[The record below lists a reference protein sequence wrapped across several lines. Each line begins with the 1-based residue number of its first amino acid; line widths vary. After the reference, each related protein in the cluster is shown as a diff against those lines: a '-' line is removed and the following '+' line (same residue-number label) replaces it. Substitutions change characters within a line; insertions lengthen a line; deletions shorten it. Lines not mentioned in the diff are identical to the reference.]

1 MRFLLSFFLFV
12 PALAFGQL
20 CSEPS
25 PVSYAGF
32 GAQQTQADYFDN
44 ADILDGLNNSSYWS
58 LGTGVSDN
66 NLCIKE
72 NSQITTF
79 LGVKLRNT
87 IAPNDNTASV
97 GNVYYVEPGYSP
109 SYQNGPIGNGP
120 EANWNVLMYAGIDG
134 GAFDSV
140 EVVLHIDFDPCYGYN
155 EEDMYSINIGEA
167 FEDNPFTSAEDFSS
181 FGINTNLGQPEI
193 ANLNPDDSGFDA
205 TIEGY
210 YTFAIEVLNNCGTR
224 KMWNEITVYVQSQ
237 TTSSGD
243 AVADTNG
250 NGVYDDNEVIGCQNA
265 QACNY
270 DCNATTNAG
279 CDFTSCSGCTVAEAC
294 NYNPDAT
301 IADSESCNYPL
312 DLYGATHYDCDGNC
326 LNDTDSDGVCDEDE
340 IAGCQDATACN
351 YDATA
356 TDDSGSCTYAA
367 TYYNCAGDCLNDAD
381 SDGVCDELEIDG
393 CTAATACNYDAAA
406 TDDDGSCEYTSCA
419 GCTVSNACNFDAS
432 KTISDLTTC
441 IYATGCDSCSGETDG
456 SGTIVDGDADNDGVC
471 DIDEVG
477 GCTDSAAC
485 NYDADATDDD
495 GSCATLDALGVCG
508 GTCAADVDGDGICDD
523 ADNCTDTA
531 ACNYSDSANEACES
545 TSCAGCTVVQA
556 CNYDDLATISS
567 ATCVYAS
574 GCDSCSGATDGTG
587 TVIDGDTDNDGI
599 CDVDEVA
606 GCTDSAACNYNT
618 AATDDDGSCD
628 YNDAAGFCGGTCPT
642 DADGDGICDVAAE
655 DADGNPQPLDL
666 CTDQLSCNYFV
677 PGVNEECDY
686 LDCAG
691 CTVTQSC
698 SYDSTA
704 TISAPE
710 MCTYPVG
717 ACDYCDDAPNDGT
730 GQVIDGD
737 ANDNGI
743 CDSNEVLGCTDSSAT
758 NYNPTANVDDESC
771 TYALSGSGCNYCSSF
786 DPVTGECTDPITYC
800 NYGPYMIT
808 DNSGCGI
815 PCTGDLAGSPPPLG
829 LVTNCDLPWACNYG
843 EAGACDFTSCV
854 GCTNEFACNY
864 DENATQDG
872 ACDFDCL
879 GCTNSNASNYDPDA
893 TDDDGSCIVEGCTS
907 SNACN
912 YDPTATVEDFSC
924 DFLSCVG
931 CMETDACNYDSTAT
945 LNEPISCV
953 YATGCEICSG
963 ETDGSGTVVG
973 NDADDDGVC
982 DADEVDGCTDSAA
995 CNFDSNATDDDSSCQ
1010 YLDACGVCGGPGV
1023 DTDNDGV
1030 CDTEEIEGCMNATAC
1045 NYDATATDDAGCE
1058 FTSCVGCMDATACN
1072 YDDTATLNELLQCVY
1087 ATGCDTCSGETN
1099 GTGTV
1104 LDGDAD
1110 DDGTCDADE
1119 VSGCTDADACNYN
1132 ENATDDDN
1140 SCQYLDACGVC
1151 GGTGVDTDNDGV
1163 CDAEEVVGCMNSAA
1177 CNYDSSATDNAGCDF
1192 TSCVGCMDDTAC
1204 TYDPTATLNQPLDC
1218 VYPAAGYDCNDD
1230 CLNDSDNDGVCDE
1243 FEVSGCTD
1251 TDACNYSATA
1261 TDDDGSCTY
1270 PTEAYLDCAGNCLT
1284 DEDEDGVCD
1293 EIEVFGC
1300 DIVTACNYDTSAT
1313 ENDGSCEF
1321 TSCAGC
1327 TDATACNYD
1336 STATL
1341 SNNITCTYIPAGWE
1355 DCDQTICTD
1364 SDNDG
1369 ICDFDEPAGCVGE
1382 FNEPHLSLSGV
1393 VETPVAVAD
1402 WASTDF
1408 AGAASDDTGVDGTTY
1423 VDYAGRLNDGRYSVT
1438 RVYTTTDICDNSS
1451 QAGQLIIA
1459 DASHPAGCTNPNA
1472 TSYDPSAINDD
1483 GSCDYSP
1490 ACLGDLNLDNIV
1502 GTSDL
1507 LILLSSFGL
1516 PCPE

>member
-1 MRFLLSFFLFV
+1 MRSILSLLV
-12 PALAFGQL
+12 ALPLMASAQL

-32 GAQQTQADYFDN
+32 GSQQTGVDYLSGSDY
-44 ADILDGLNNSSYWS
+44 LDPLNNSSYWS

-66 NLCIKE
+66 NLCVLE
-72 NSQITTF
+72 NSDISTF

-87 IAPNDNTASV
+87 TAPNDNVSSD
-97 GNVYYVEPGYSP
+97 GNVYFVQPGYSP
-109 SYQNGPIGNGP
+109 DTQNGPAGSGP
-120 EANWNVLMYAGIDG
+120 EAKWNIFMYAGIEG

-140 EVVLHIDFDPCYGYN
+140 EVILHIDFDPCFGYT
-155 EEDMYSINIGEA
+155 ESDMYSINIGEA
-167 FEDNPFTSAEDFSS
+167 FDSNPFTQAQDFSS
-181 FGINTNLGQPEI
+181 FGINTNLGSTEI
-193 ANLNPDDSGFDA
+193 ANLNPDGTGFDA

-210 YTFAIEVLNNCGTR
+210 YTFAIEVLNNCGAR
-224 KMWNEITVYVQSQ
+224 KAWNEITVYVQS
-237 TTSSGD
+237 TTTDGGS
-243 AVADTNG
+243 AVADANG
-250 NGVYDDNEVIGCQNA
+250 NGVYDDNESVGCQNEA
-265 QACNY
+265 ACNY
-270 DCNATTNAG
+270 DCNATTNSG
-279 CDFTSCSGCTVAEAC
+279 CEYVSCSGCTVAEAC
-294 NYNPDAT
+294 NYNPEAT

-312 DLYGATHYDCDGNC
+312 DLYGATHYDCNGNC

-340 IAGCQDATACN
+340 ISGCQDATACN

-356 TDDSGSCTYAA
+356 TDDSGACTYPA

-381 SDGVCDELEIDG
+381 SDGVCDELEVDG
-393 CTAATACNYDAAA
+393 CTNASACNYDAAA
-406 TDDDGSCEYTSCA
+406 TDDDGTCEYDSCA
-419 GCTVSNACNFDAS
+419 GCTVSNACNYDAA

-477 GCTDSAAC
+477 GCTNSAAC
-485 NYDADATDDD
+485 NYDANATDDD
-495 GSCATLDALGVCG
+495 GSCASLDALGVCG
-508 GTCAADVDGDGICDD
+508 GACAADVDGDGVCDD
-523 ADNCTDTA
+523 ADNCTDTS

-545 TSCAGCTVVQA
+545 NSCAGCTVVQA
-556 CNYDDLATISS
+556 CNYDATATISS
-567 ATCVYAS
+567 ATCVFAT

-587 TVIDGDTDNDGI
+587 TVIDGDTDNDGV

-606 GCTDSAACNYNT
+606 GCTDSAACNYNDT
-618 AATDDDGSCD
+618 ATDDDGSCESL
-628 YNDAAGFCGGTCPT
+628 DALGVCGGSCAA
-642 DADGDGICDVAAE
+642 DADGDGICDDV
-655 DADGNPQPLDL
+655 DN
-666 CTDQLSCNYFV
+666 CTDTSTCNYSDSA
-677 PGVNEECDY
+677 NEACESIS
-686 LDCAG
+686 CAG
-691 CTVTQSC
+691 CTVVQAC
-698 SYDSTA
+698 NYDASA
-704 TISAPE
+704 TISLNTCVYATG
-710 MCTYPVG
+710 CDSCSG
-717 ACDYCDDAPNDGT
+717 ATDGT
-730 GQVIDGD
+730 GQIVDGD
-737 ANDNGI
+737 TDNDGV
-743 CDSNEVLGCTDSSAT
+743 CDANEVNGCTDMNAPNYDAQAT
-758 NYNPTANVDDESC
+758 EDDGSCLPSNYGCMIPSDCNYDATATYFEQTLCSPANGGSTPCSGGMAGNPT
-771 TYALSGSGCNYCSSF
+771 
-786 DPVTGECTDPITYC
+786 
-800 NYGPYMIT
+800 
-808 DNSGCGI
+808 
-815 PCTGDLAGSPPPLG
+815 PLG
-829 LVTNCDLPWACNYG
+829 LITTCAIESACNYNEEG
-843 EAGACDFTSCV
+843 ACEWTSCTGCMNEDGCDYDAGNLYPLPCDFVTCYGCTNAAADNYDAAYTIDDGSCIISGCTNANACNYDASATTDDGSCDFTSCV
-854 GCTNEFACNY
+854 GCMDATACNY
-864 DENATQDG
+864 DA
-872 ACDFDCL
+872 A
-879 GCTNSNASNYDPDA
+879 
-893 TDDDGSCIVEGCTS
+893 
-907 SNACN
+907 
-912 YDPTATVEDFSC
+912 
-924 DFLSCVG
+924 
-931 CMETDACNYDSTAT
+931 AT
-945 LNEPISCV
+945 LNELLQCV
-953 YATGCEICSG
+953 YATGCDSCSG
-963 ETDGSGTVVG
+963 ATDGTGTVVDG
-973 NDADDDGVC
+973 DSDDDGVC
-982 DADEVDGCTDSAA
+982 DVDEVAGCTDNAA
-995 CNFDSNATDDDSSCQ
+995 CNYDASATDDDSSCQ

-1030 CDTEEIEGCMNATAC
+1030 CDTNEVVGCMNDDAC
-1045 NYDATATDDAGCE
+1045 NYDASATDDAGCE

-1132 ENATDDDN
+1132 ENATDDDS

-1163 CDAEEVVGCMNSAA
+1163 CDSEEVVGCMNSAA

-1218 VYPAAGYDCNDD
+1218 EYPDTGYDCNDV

-1243 FEVSGCTD
+1243 FEVAGCTD
-1251 TDACNYSATA
+1251 GDACNYNAAA
-1261 TDDDGSCTY
+1261 TDEDGSCAY
-1270 PTEAYLDCAGNCLT
+1270 PAEDYLDCAGNCLT

-1293 EIEVFGC
+1293 EVEVFGC
-1300 DIVTACNYDTSAT
+1300 DITTACNYDASAT

-1382 FNEPHLSLSGV
+1382 FNEPHLGLSGV
-1393 VETPVAVAD
+1393 VETAVAVAD
-1402 WASTDF
+1402 WATTGF
-1408 AGAASDDTGVDGTTY
+1408 AGAASDDTGVAGTTY
-1423 VDYAGRLNDGRYSVT
+1423 VDYAGRLDDGRYSVT
-1438 RVYTTTDICDNSS
+1438 RVYTTIDVCNNVS

-1459 DASHPAGCTNPNA
+1459 DASHPAGCTNANA
-1472 TSYDPSAINDD
+1472 TSYDPAAINDD